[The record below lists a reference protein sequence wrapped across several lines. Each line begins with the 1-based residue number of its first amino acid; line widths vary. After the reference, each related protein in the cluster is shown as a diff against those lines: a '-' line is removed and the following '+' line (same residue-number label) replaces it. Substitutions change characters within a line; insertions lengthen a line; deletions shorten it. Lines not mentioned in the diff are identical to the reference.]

1 MTNVSPHLNILLLV
15 SPQKTLY
22 PPTPSR
28 MRTEASEQLQP
39 TESSERA
46 TSTETDV
53 NRGTGKASQGKN
65 LGWAPPEGH
74 RPMTYGYAMPTTAR
88 PLQRG
93 KDFGEASPPGATLAI
108 DSLRVV
114 PRERQVVS
122 PESLG
127 FSPAFQFTSER
138 SVAFGDKG
146 IRSQPHSIGSVDAAR
161 GPHGGMA
168 SSVVDSSI
176 SLGSVG
182 LPWESAPSHRF
193 LHTPAAAARPGSPTK
208 TPLGSG
214 SGRPATTTGVGAR
227 GTSGK
232 QAHKSPPEGLM
243 RRLWE
248 VALLTLLLVT
258 PAAGHFDRGGPQ
270 HRITWGRGNTANS
283 AVFGDTPTNVTAVL
297 GHRARL
303 PCQVKNL
310 GLKDVSWIRQRDLHI
325 LTVGIF
331 TYTSDDRFKALTA
344 SGDASFF
351 IKGSNNAYDL
361 VDEACPPPP
370 PRLPI
375 ISNCFPFPRLAPP
388 SPLPGQVFHPPETE
402 DWYLDISSVTFRD
415 AGVYECQV
423 STSPKVSLPVY
434 LTVLGVQEADIPGP
448 SEVFIQHGSTISL
461 LCEVRAGVEA
471 VGPVQWLR
479 GSTPLNYSSPR
490 GGISME
496 VEKTPTQTTSKLYIT
511 RAVRG
516 DSGNYTCAPQFAR
529 PDSVIVHVVN
539 AGEESAAAVHSGAA
553 RGPEGR
559 LAWRAAAA
567 AAAVVLATCVLPG
580 LR

>member
-1 MTNVSPHLNILLLV
+1 MTDVSPHLNILLLV
-15 SPQKTLY
+15 SPQKTLG

-28 MRTEASEQLQP
+28 MRAKAPEQLQP

-53 NRGTGKASQGKN
+53 DRGTGKDSQGNN

-88 PLQRG
+88 PRQRG
-93 KDFGEASPPGATLAI
+93 KDFGTASPPQATLGI

-114 PRERQVVS
+114 PRERQVVG

-138 SVAFGDKG
+138 SVAFGGKG
-146 IRSQPHSIGSVDAAR
+146 LRSQPHSIGPADAAR

-168 SSVVDSSI
+168 SSVADSSI
-176 SLGSVG
+176 PLGSVG
-182 LPWESAPSHRF
+182 LPWETAPSHRF

-331 TYTSDDRFKALTA
+331 TYTSDDRFK
-344 SGDASFF
+344 
-351 IKGSNNAYDL
+351 
-361 VDEACPPPP
+361 
-370 PRLPI
+370 
-375 ISNCFPFPRLAPP
+375 
-388 SPLPGQVFHPPETE
+388 VFHPPETE

-496 VEKTPTQTTSKLYIT
+496 LAKSLLQPCTAAPRGGQRGAWRGGQLQQPSPSCSPPAPCPACGEEPRSKVASCTVWNVFRPSLPSVNRCGCLTLSSLSQRVLI
-511 RAVRG
+511 RV
-516 DSGNYTCAPQFAR
+516 TCA
-529 PDSVIVHVVN
+529 
-539 AGEESAAAVHSGAA
+539 ES
-553 RGPEGR
+553 
-559 LAWRAAAA
+559 
-567 AAAVVLATCVLPG
+567 
-580 LR
+580 